1 MHTYSGMNIEPGEA
15 TAFNA
20 APPLRDLAI
29 GMYRACRFGGACRT
43 WWSVLQHSL
52 ACAEFV
58 ERSVSPT
65 GWADGATR
73 PDYKY
78 KLKLWALLH
87 DAHEAVTSD
96 VPYPYKPQALKD
108 LQHELDERIYT
119 YYGIPLP
126 NETDLDILKEIDRQL
141 VCAEGAIV
149 GPLGITR
156 HHTITRADVK
166 AIDAVRAVL
175 LDTQDDDPR
184 KVEGAYAIKW
194 WEDMVQDL
202 LLKVTAP

>member
-43 WWSVLQHSL
+43 WWSVLQHSI
-52 ACAEFV
+52 ACAEYVRNKTEWGFT
-58 ERSVSPT
+58 EKFR
-65 GWADGATR
+65 D
-73 PDYKY
+73 
-78 KLKLWALLH
+78 KLQLWALMH

-96 VPYPYKPQALKD
+96 VPYPYKPKALKD
-108 LQHELDERIYT
+108 LQRELDIRIYT
-119 YYGIPLP
+119 YYDIPLP
-126 NETDLDILKEIDRQL
+126 SESDIELLKQQIDDML

-156 HHTITRADVK
+156 HRTITRADVK
-166 AIDAVRAVL
+166 ALDAVHAVL
-175 LDTQDDDPR
+175 EDTQDDDPR